1 MVCFYPSCVYTWLSL
16 ISSSLQISTP
26 SFFIGYPDGA
36 SCSTRHLASSAWAL
50 YNSDGELFTS
60 SGICLGQAT
69 NNIVEYSVFV
79 ELLTKAISLNIRQLI
94 VRLDSQLIVRQ
105 LQNHYAIRSPTLL
118 RLYMRVR
125 LLEISFDYIEYQ
137 HIPRHLNTYTDT
149 LANLVLERHLRHMN

>member
-1 MVCFYPSCVYTWLSL
+1 M
-16 ISSSLQISTP
+16 STS
-26 SFFIGYPDGA
+26 SFFIGYADGA
-36 SCSTRHLASSAWAL
+36 SRSTRHLASSAWAL
-50 YNSDGELFTS
+50 YNSDGELFAS

-69 NNIVEYSVFV
+69 NNIAEYSAVV
-79 ELLTKAISLNIRQLI
+79 ELLTEAISLNIRQLI

-125 LLEISFDYIEYQ
+125 FLERSFDYIEYQ

-149 LANLVLERHLRHMN
+149 LANLVLERHLRHMNQNT